1 MQTFLSDIRYAF
13 RMIAKQPGFAALA
26 ILAFALGI
34 GANVAIF
41 SVVNAVLLRPLPY
54 PNSERLIN
62 IRERTPTFPGGSVSY
77 PNFLD
82 WRASQHTFTDLALF
96 RRESYN
102 LSGEKG
108 GTAPE
113 RIGGC
118 RVTANFLTV
127 LGVPPQLGRDFT
139 EADDV
144 PHGPKVAL
152 ISDKMWRQRFG
163 ASREVLG
170 QHLLVDGVSY
180 EIIGVLQSIVRV
192 PLSRRAEIYVPLGD
206 VRTEPGVLLR
216 DNHPGFSTLGRLKPG
231 VLLEQAHADLDTVA
245 VALEKKYPESNTGRR
260 VTTQL
265 LLESAVGTYRQS
277 LYLLLGAV
285 ACVLLI
291 ACANVANLQ
300 LARMLA
306 RGKELAVRSALGASG
321 WRLTRQVLTESA
333 VLALLGALAGV
344 MLAIWS
350 LEAILALSPA
360 NVPRFQ
366 ETRIDVPALL
376 FAIAVAMV
384 SGVVVGIW
392 PAWRISKTSSLA
404 LALHESARG
413 SSDGVNKQRA
423 RASLVITQVA
433 LAVVLL
439 AAGGLMLKSFWRA
452 QQAPLGFDPRNLL
465 TMSVAL
471 PSARYD
477 NEEKINAFY
486 DKLLAKVATLPSVTS
501 VATGV
506 NIPFDDNEWDSS
518 FHITGTP
525 PHVRGQE
532 PSAEINM
539 ISSDYFRALGMPI
552 LRGRAF
558 GPEDGAGKQT
568 SVIIDESLATRFFPG
583 QDPVGKQL
591 DNNQTL
597 KENPPPLTIVGVV
610 PRTRNE
616 APGEDN
622 VEKLGFAQMYLPSVQ
637 FPNENVTLV
646 VRVAAGDPLA
656 LAPAVKREIESI
668 DPDQPVAQISTM
680 EKNIGASLAAR
691 RLTMSLLGAFAG
703 VALVLASVGIYGV
716 MALSTTQRTREMG
729 IRFALG
735 ASRADV
741 LRLVLGKGISLIG
754 IGLAAGLVGAFAAS
768 RALHSLLYG
777 VGALDAVALIGA
789 IVTLALVA
797 FIACYLPARRASMV
811 NPIEALRTE

>member
-1 MQTFLSDIRYAF
+1 MQTLLSDIRYTF

-34 GANVAIF
+34 GANTAIF

-54 PNSERLIN
+54 PESERLIS

-82 WRASQHTFTDLALF
+82 WRAAQHTFTDLALF

-102 LSGEKG
+102 LSSVKG
-108 GTAPE
+108 GTVPE
-113 RIGGC
+113 RVGGG

-127 LGVPPQLGRDFT
+127 LGVAPQLGRDFT
-139 EADDV
+139 DADDV
-144 PHGPKVAL
+144 PHGAKVAL
-152 ISDKMWRQRFG
+152 ISDKMWRKRFG

-170 QHLLVDGVSY
+170 QHLLIDSVDH
-180 EIIGVLQSIVRV
+180 EIVGVLPSFVRL
-192 PLSRRAEIYVPLGD
+192 PRMAEIYVPLAD
-206 VRTEPGVLLR
+206 VRIQPSVILR
-216 DNHPGFSTLGRLKPG
+216 DNHPGFGALGRLKPG
-231 VLLEQAHADLDTVA
+231 VTLEQAHADLDTIA

-260 VTTQL
+260 ITTQL
-265 LLESAVGTYRQS
+265 LLESSVGQYRQS

-285 ACVLLI
+285 VCVLLI

-321 WRLTRQVLTESA
+321 WRLTRQMLTESA
-333 VLALLGALAGV
+333 VLALLGALAGI

-350 LEAILALSPA
+350 LDAILALSPPS
-360 NVPRFQ
+360 VPRFQ
-366 ETRIDVPALL
+366 ETRIDLVALW
-376 FAIAVAMV
+376 FTVAVAII
-384 SGVVVGIW
+384 SGVLVGVW
-392 PAWRISKTSSLA
+392 PAWRISKNSSLA

-413 SSDGVNKQRA
+413 SSDGSQRQRMRSA
-423 RASLVITQVA
+423 LVITQVA

-452 QQAPLGFDPRNLL
+452 QQAPLGFDPRNTL
-465 TMSVAL
+465 TMTVAL
-471 PSARYD
+471 PNARYD
-477 NEEKINAFY
+477 KEEKINAFY
-486 DKLLAKVATLPSVTS
+486 DRLLAKLSSLPSVT
-501 VATGV
+501 AAAIGV

-525 PHVRGQE
+525 PHQRGQE
-532 PSAEINM
+532 PSAEMNM
-539 ISSDYFRALGMPI
+539 VSPDYFRAVGMPI

-558 GPEDGAGKQT
+558 TAEDAYEKPGV
-568 SVIIDESLATRFFPG
+568 VIIDETLAKRFFPG
-583 QDPVGKQL
+583 QDPIGKQL

-597 KENPPPLTIVGVV
+597 KPNPPPLTIVGIV

-622 VEKLGFAQMYLPSVQ
+622 VEKLNFPQIHLPIAQ
-637 FPNENVTLV
+637 FPNEDVTLV
-646 VRVAAGDPLA
+646 VRVASGDPLA

-668 DPDQPVAQISTM
+668 DPDQPVAAVSTM
-680 EKNIGASLAAR
+680 EKNIGSSLAAR

-703 VALVLASVGIYGV
+703 LALVLASVGIYGV

-741 LRLVLGKGISLIG
+741 LRLVLGKGVSLIG
-754 IGLAAGLVGAFAAS
+754 VGLGAGLIGAFAAS

-777 VGALDAVALIGA
+777 VGALDAAALVGA
-789 IVTLALVA
+789 IVTLAVVA
-797 FIACYLPARRASMV
+797 FIACYLPARRASLV

>member
-1 MQTFLSDIRYAF
+1 MQTLLHDIRYAF

-26 ILAFALGI
+26 VLAFALGI

-54 PNSERLIN
+54 PHSEQLIN

-82 WRASQHTFTDLALF
+82 WRASQHTFTDLALW

-102 LSGEKG
+102 LSSVKG

-118 RVTANFLTV
+118 RVTSNFFTI
-127 LGVPPQLGRDFT
+127 LGVPPELGRDFT
-139 EADDV
+139 DADDV
-144 PHGPKVAL
+144 PHGAKVAL
-152 ISDKMWRQRFG
+152 ISDKMWRKRFG

-180 EIIGVLQSIVRV
+180 EIIGVLPEIVRL
-192 PLSRRAEIYVPLGD
+192 PRLTEIYVPLAD
-206 VRTEPGVLLR
+206 VRTERGVLLR
-216 DNHPGFSTLGRLKPG
+216 DNHPGFSTLGRLKAG
-231 VLLEQAHADLDTVA
+231 VTLEQANADLNTIA
-245 VALEKKYPESNTGRR
+245 VALEKKYPDSNTGRR

-265 LLESAVGTYRQS
+265 LLESSIGTYRQS

-344 MLAIWS
+344 FLAIWS
-350 LEAILALSPA
+350 LDAILALSPA
-360 NVPRFQ
+360 SVPRFQ
-366 ETRIDVPALL
+366 ETRIDLTALG
-376 FAIAVAMV
+376 FTVVVAIL
-384 SGVVVGIW
+384 SGVLVGIW
-392 PAWRISKTSSLA
+392 PAWRISKSSSLA

-413 SSDGVNKQRA
+413 SSDGIHRQRA
-423 RASLVITQVA
+423 RSGLVVTQVA

-452 QQAPLGFDPRNLL
+452 QQAPLGFDARNVL

-471 PSARYD
+471 PRARYD
-477 NEEKINAFY
+477 DHDKINAFY
-486 DKLLAKVATLPSVTS
+486 DKLLARVSTLPSVTAAA
-501 VATGV
+501 VGNNV
-506 NIPFDDNEWDSS
+506 PFDDNEWDSS
-518 FHITGTP
+518 FHITGTAP
-525 PHVRGQE
+525 DQPGQE

-539 ISSDYFRALGMPI
+539 ISPDYFRVLGMPV

-558 GPEDGAGKQT
+558 GPEEGPGKQT
-568 SVIIDESLATRFFPG
+568 AAIIDETLATRFFPG
-583 QDPVGKQL
+583 RDPIGKQL
-591 DNNQTL
+591 DNNQTM
-597 KENPPPLTIVGVV
+597 KTDPPPLTIVGIV
-610 PRTRNE
+610 PRTRND
-616 APGEDN
+616 APGEEN
-622 VEKLGFAQMYLPSVQ
+622 IEKLNFPQIYLPFTQ
-637 FPNENVTLV
+637 FSTENVTLL
-646 VRVAAGDPLA
+646 VRVAAGDPMA
-656 LAPAVKREIESI
+656 LAPAVKREIAAI
-668 DPDQPVAQISTM
+668 DPDQPVASVSTM

-691 RLTMSLLGAFAG
+691 RLTMMLLGAFAG
-703 VALVLASVGIYGV
+703 LALVLASVGIYGV

-754 IGLAAGLVGAFAAS
+754 VGLVAGLIGAFAAG
-768 RALHSLLYG
+768 RALNSLLYG
-777 VGALDAVALIGA
+777 VGALDAVALLGA
-789 IVTLALVA
+789 IITLAAVA
-797 FIACYLPARRASMV
+797 FIACYLPARRASLV
-811 NPIEALRTE
+811 NPIDALRTE